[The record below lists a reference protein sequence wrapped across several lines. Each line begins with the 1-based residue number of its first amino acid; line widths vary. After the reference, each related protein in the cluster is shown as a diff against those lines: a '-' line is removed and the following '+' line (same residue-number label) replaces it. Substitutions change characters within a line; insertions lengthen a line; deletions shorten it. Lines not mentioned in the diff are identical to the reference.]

1 MKKIFNQYETSE
13 GIPFY
18 LLSKSIHFPED
29 DKSLY
34 KYLYISE
41 NVPWT
46 ILSYQLYGTL
56 NYWWVLSSLN
66 KNQPFYAK
74 KGYTI
79 KFIDKSTLE
88 EILSFI

>member
-18 LLSKSIHFPED
+18 LLSKSIHFPEND
-29 DKSLY
+29 NSLY
-34 KYLYISE
+34 KYVYVSE

-88 EILSFI
+88 EILSYI